1 MEEITIGCIK
11 STIEYGLEHGE
22 DKSAYYRDLGMDVME
37 VSNHLSLNFSKLIMG
52 DLTENGVCFSSELL
66 SHLHVALYVELSY
79 LFLLMPERFL
89 EDWMTSITEASW
101 DSPYLINN
109 ENWSRQ
115 PVVRNSTLYE
125 LYCSGNLYLN
135 LYAYSAYRAVSY
147 IWRFFTGGVSSWE
160 TLFEGARL
168 KKIQKLAYP
177 REVHRELAEY
187 FAITGNE
194 FQEYRGEMLMPE
206 TYGDQPLHGDEGD
219 DSTKRFTM
227 VESVIVVTALLKQAK
242 INQADNTAIARLISQ
257 ITGYNA
263 ENIRKKLN
271 DPYQGADKVRQKR
284 MSRIMPYITDL
295 NNEDIS
301 LIISQER

>member
-1 MEEITIGCIK
+1 
-11 STIEYGLEHGE
+11 
-22 DKSAYYRDLGMDVME
+22 
-37 VSNHLSLNFSKLIMG
+37 LSLELSKLIMD
-52 DLTENGVCFSSELL
+52 DLTEDGACFSSDLL
-66 SHLHVALYVELSY
+66 DHMYVALYVELSY
-79 LFLLMPERFL
+79 LFLLLPERFL

-101 DSPYLINN
+101 DSPYVIYN

-115 PVVRNSTLYE
+115 PTVRNSTLYE
-125 LYCSGNLYLN
+125 LYCSGNLYHN

-147 IWRFFTGGVSSWE
+147 TWRFYAGGVSSWE
-160 TLFEGARL
+160 TLFEGAMLR
-168 KKIQKLAYP
+168 KIQKLAYP
-177 REVHRELAEY
+177 RDIHRELAEH

-194 FQEYRGEMLMPE
+194 FQEYRGEILMSE
-206 TYGDQPLHGDEGD
+206 TYGDYPLHGEEGD

-227 VESVIVVTALLKQAK
+227 VESVIVISALLKQAK

-263 ENIRKKLN
+263 ENIRKRLN
-271 DPYQGADKVRQKR
+271 DPYQGADKVRQHR
-284 MSRIMPYITDL
+284 MSRIMPFITDL